1 MTAPYATERAHET
14 EAHETRIAADLARKA
29 AVASPAIVAV
39 AFLVRGVDGA
49 VSAAIALGIVAINFL
64 ASAALIARAARL
76 GPTVIAAAV
85 LGGYLARLGAI
96 LAIVLVLD
104 TQPWIDAATL
114 VIVLAVTHLALLFW
128 EMRSVSLTA
137 AYPGLHPRKES

>member
-1 MTAPYATERAHET
+1 MTAPI
-14 EAHETRIAADLARKA
+14 AHETRVAVDLACKA
-29 AVASPAIVAV
+29 AVASPAIIAG
-39 AFLVRGVDGA
+39 AFVVRGADGA
-49 VSAAIALGIVAINFL
+49 ISAAIALAIVAVNFL

-85 LGGYLARLGAI
+85 LGGYLARLAAI

-104 TQPWIDAATL
+104 TQSWIDAPTL

-128 EMRSVSLTA
+128 EMRSVSLSA
-137 AYPGLHPRKES
+137 AYPGLHPRKER